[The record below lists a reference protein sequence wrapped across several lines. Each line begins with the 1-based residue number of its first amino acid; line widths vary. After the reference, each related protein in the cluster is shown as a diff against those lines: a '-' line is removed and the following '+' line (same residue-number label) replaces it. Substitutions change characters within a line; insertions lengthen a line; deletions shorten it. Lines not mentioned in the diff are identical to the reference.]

1 MTRPRAFTL
10 LELLVATALS
20 TVLMIGVLAVVA
32 DLGAPEV
39 AAGIR
44 DEAGAGGAA
53 EASDAWVR
61 LLREDL
67 AHAHS
72 IDASKANEVALMGYG
87 ALDGRGRERTHRPVL
102 VLYRIEMI
110 DGRPWLIRRQ
120 AVLDVLTNQNV
131 QRDLVCCG
139 VTRFELVGVGGTAGS
154 REIRVF
160 SAGATGTPRG
170 TASEGGSDTENDGQ
184 TEPGP
189 GAEAG
194 AGADPSGRT
203 ARETSARPRESGI
216 EGVEFPADGPEGQV
230 RIRGNWIFIELVPWV
245 LEGRSEDEGSEGA
258 DAGAGEAERPA
269 GRARRRESPSGAGS
283 AGGDRGSSL
292 GGLGGSAGGQQATYR
307 RAVGTVW
314 RLRLWTDNAAQ
325 PTRERIVMVETSG
338 QI

>member
-1 MTRPRAFTL
+1 MSTARAFTL

-39 AAGIR
+39 AAGIAE
-44 DEAGAGGAA
+44 EAGAAGGD
-53 EASDAWVR
+53 EALDAWVG

-72 IDASKANEVALMGYG
+72 IDASKANEVVLMGYG
-87 ALDGRGRERTHRPVL
+87 ALDGRARERTHRPVL
-102 VLYRIEMI
+102 VLYKIERI

-139 VTRFELVGVGGTAGS
+139 VTRFELIGLGGMAGTGEIRTLNAGAIGTTGGTDAGGGV
-154 REIRVF
+154 E
-160 SAGATGTPRG
+160 AEEAEA
-170 TASEGGSDTENDGQ
+170 ASEAGPEAAA
-184 TEPGP
+184 GP
-189 GAEAG
+189 GNRGPAEAK
-194 AGADPSGRT
+194 
-203 ARETSARPRESGI
+203 TSAPPRESGI

-245 LEGRSEDEGSEGA
+245 LEGRSGDEETSEEAGPAGSRRGR
-258 DAGAGEAERPA
+258 AGSSEARPA
-269 GRARRRESPSGAGS
+269 GRDEGGWQGGIGGA
-283 AGGDRGSSL
+283 AE
-292 GGLGGSAGGQQATYR
+292 GQQAPRR

-314 RLRLWTDNAAQ
+314 RLRLWTDDATQ
-325 PTRERIVMVETSG
+325 PTRERIVMIESG
-338 QI
+338 GRT